1 MSEWINAEEKMPF
14 SQFGEGMSVL
24 TVDSFGVMR
33 VAYWDGGNWC
43 WPTGECIGTTGKFPV
58 THWMPLP
65 EPPKGGDGD
74 G

>member
-1 MSEWINAEEKMPF
+1 MNEWIKTNEKKPL
-14 SQFGEGMSVL
+14 SQYGEGANVL
-24 TVDSFGVMR
+24 TVDSLGVMR

-65 EPPKGGDGD
+65 PPPKEEA
-74 G
+74 